1 MRILYSAIILVQ
13 LLGSISLTAQERDKD
28 LKKQHQRLYKNAERI
43 TPHIQALVNDLSKG
57 ELVEIESEK
66 IYATSILEEFYQQMG
81 YAPAWK
87 DFEALQQAIQALEG
101 SYDDGLL
108 PVDYHVD
115 VLSSIVDKIEDT
127 KDQGAVNYEW
137 VAKFDLLMTDAIL
150 LYAFHLMDGKI
161 DPHSLDVQWN
171 FGYAELPGGDGKAL
185 AEAIQNRTLLQEL
198 HALRPDIPSYS
209 SLMRELA
216 EYRIIAENGG
226 WGTVEA
232 SGKID
237 PGDNDSRIPQIRRRL
252 EITGDLSDLNN
263 MNSDEYNQTLEIDVK
278 YFQERHGL
286 EADGVIGK
294 ASFAAMN
301 VPVEEKIDLIRINL
315 ERFRWVVHSLTD
327 YYIVVNI
334 AHYRAYVVKNN
345 EIVFE
350 TKVQV
355 GTDLNK
361 TPVFKSQL
369 QYIEFNPTWTV
380 PRSII
385 VNEMIPK
392 IKQGPKYL
400 TDRNMVLLDGSGSV
414 VPMSSVDFDAV
425 SGNNFPYSVRQEPGP
440 GNALGQVKFI
450 FPNQYAVYL
459 HDTPSK
465 YLFDKANRSFS
476 HGCIRTQNPIDL
488 AEVLLEGSKWDKQK
502 ITEILDSKLT
512 TRALFDEPIDV
523 LLFYWT
529 AGLYQQKSVF
539 FYPDIYDRDALVLK
553 KLNKDVEKVAFGINR
568 QE

>member
-1 MRILYSAIILVQ
+1 MRIFYTSLF
-13 LLGSISLTAQERDKD
+13 LLLLINCTPSIAQNGDQA
-28 LKKQHQRLYKNAERI
+28 LKKQHERLYKDLELI
-43 TPHIQALVNDLSKG
+43 SPHIESLVEDLSKG
-57 ELVEIESEK
+57 VLVEIENEK
-66 IYATSILEEFYQQMG
+66 IYATSVLAKFYQNIG

-87 DFEALQQAIQALEG
+87 DLGALQQAIQALEE
-101 SYDDGLL
+101 SFSDGLL

-115 VLSSIVDKIEDT
+115 VLTSIVAKMEES
-127 KDQGAVNYEW
+127 KGNGVVNHER

-185 AEAIQNRTLLQEL
+185 AEAIQNHTLLQEL

-216 EYRIIAENGG
+216 EYRTIAENGG
-226 WGTVEA
+226 WGTVSA
-232 SGKID
+232 GGKID

-263 MNSDEYNQTLEIDVK
+263 MNSEEYDQSLEKDVQ

-301 VPVEEKIDLIRINL
+301 VPVETKIDMIRINL
-315 ERFRWVVHSLTD
+315 ERFRWVVHNLTEN
-327 YYIVVNI
+327 YIVVNI
-334 AHYRAYVVKNN
+334 AQFQAYVVRNN
-345 EIVFE
+345 ERVFD

-361 TPVFKSQL
+361 TPVFRSQL

-380 PRSII
+380 PRSIT
-385 VNEMIPK
+385 VKEMIPK
-392 IKQGPKYL
+392 IKKDHNYL
-400 TDRNMVLLDGSGSV
+400 SDRNMVLLDGSGRV
-414 VPMSSVDFDAV
+414 VPMSSADYDAI
-425 SGNNFPYSVRQEPGP
+425 SANNFPYTVRQEPGP

-476 HGCIRTQNPIDL
+476 HGCIRTQNPIAL

-502 ITEILDSKLT
+502 IRETLDSKLT
-512 TRALFDEPIDV
+512 TRALFDEPKDV
-523 LLFYWT
+523 LLLYWT

-539 FYPDIYDRDALVLK
+539 FYPDIYERDALILE
-553 KLNKDVEKVAFGINR
+553 KLNRDVEKVAFRFNL